1 MLKAQTYQRERWAMA
16 PGRNEATAST
26 PMAHGGSSIAPQ
38 AKKTRLTWSERLPG
52 ARTSNTPDPAH
63 RTTVMISRLS
73 GACLS
78 VSAALAAITAAT
90 AAAITATRKVRVSA
104 GSRRKGGGLADIRDE
119 NPGHH
124 WPALRVFLTVWT
136 NNRSSR

>member
-26 PMAHGGSSIAPQ
+26 PMAHGGRSIGPQ

-52 ARTSNTPDPAH
+52 ARTSNTADPAH

-78 VSAALAAITAAT
+78 VSAALATITAAT
-90 AAAITATRKVRVSA
+90 APAITASKNARVRA
-104 GSRRKGGGLADIRDE
+104 GSLRKGGGLADIRDD
-119 NPGHH
+119 NRGHH
-124 WPALRVFLTVWT
+124 RPALRVFLNVWT
-136 NNRSSR
+136 NCRSSW